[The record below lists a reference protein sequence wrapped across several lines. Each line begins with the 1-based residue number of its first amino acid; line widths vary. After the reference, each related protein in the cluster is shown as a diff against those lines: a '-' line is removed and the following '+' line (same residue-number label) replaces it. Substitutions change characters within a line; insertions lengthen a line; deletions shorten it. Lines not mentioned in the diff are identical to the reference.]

1 MEKMREGTIVLGM
14 RRSGSTLA
22 FNLVRELITKEL
34 ENGILRTTY
43 ADGGAADRFVETA
56 RRTSSA
62 FVLKTHASGPLVDT
76 LIAAG
81 RVGSIYTWRD
91 PRDAIVSHM
100 NFLKSTFTE
109 AMDMVTTSLFQFEQS
124 WRGYCLEIP
133 YLELYPLTSTLIYNF
148 ANYLDIPCSDELVN
162 RLINQYCLEAMRDF
176 TRRSAN
182 FEDEFDFRYM
192 DRKISRTQLW
202 HETHVQNGGNK
213 LWKQNLTEDQLS
225 ILEKSWIR
233 KYFY

>member
-1 MEKMREGTIVLGM
+1 MEKMREGAIVLGM

-22 FNLVRELITKEL
+22 FNLVRELLTKEL

-43 ADGGAADRFVETA
+43 ADGDAADRFVETA
-56 RRTSSA
+56 RLTSSA

-91 PRDAIVSHM
+91 PRDAIVSQM

-124 WRGYCLEIP
+124 WSRYCLEIP
-133 YLELYPLTSTLIYNF
+133 YLELYPLTSTLIYNI
-148 ANYLDIPCSDELVN
+148 ANYLDIPCSGELVN
-162 RLINQYCLEAMRDF
+162 RLINQYCQRQCAILRAGLQISRMNLIFAIWIARYRARNCG
-176 TRRSAN
+176 TRRM
-182 FEDEFDFRYM
+182 YKTV
-192 DRKISRTQLW
+192 KISY
-202 HETHVQNGGNK
+202 GSK
-213 LWKQNLTEDQLS
+213 
-225 ILEKSWIR
+225 I
-233 KYFY
+233 